1 MVEIKSGQT
10 VTTDYVRAAQK
21 TTRFAA
27 EEALM
32 PWLIH
37 GGEDAYERNGVR
49 VLGWTSFFKESLC

>member
-1 MVEIKSGQT
+1 

-21 TTRFAA
+21 TTRFAS

-49 VLGWTSFFKESLC
+49 VLGWTSFSKESL